1 MAWRVSCAVLCAT
14 AMLERPTAKVS
25 VAPMNSSARPAAMRL
40 EAVSEVV
47 EEIVR
52 AVMNTLRGDPLTS
65 CRVAGLLTCGS
76 LSFGG
81 LPGFPVAKLADA
93 LSAHSCGGS
102 HGFGPDWVV
111 LTVFPVRPEVR
122 LAPGTTHACS
132 DRLTRHS
139 QLARAATESRND
151 TLQACVFTGCQPSKP
166 SSAIGF

>member
-25 VAPMNSSARPAAMRL
+25 VAPMNSSAKPAAMRL

-65 CRVAGLLTCGS
+65 CCVAGLLTCGS

-81 LPGFPVAKLADA
+81 LPGFPVASRAET

-102 HGFGPDWVV
+102 HGFGPDWVI

-122 LAPGTTHACS
+122 LAPGTTQSLFWQVDRAQSTRQRRRRVQKLYS
-132 DRLTRHS
+132 DEPPVYRLST
-139 QLARAATESRND
+139 
-151 TLQACVFTGCQPSKP
+151 F
-166 SSAIGF
+166 